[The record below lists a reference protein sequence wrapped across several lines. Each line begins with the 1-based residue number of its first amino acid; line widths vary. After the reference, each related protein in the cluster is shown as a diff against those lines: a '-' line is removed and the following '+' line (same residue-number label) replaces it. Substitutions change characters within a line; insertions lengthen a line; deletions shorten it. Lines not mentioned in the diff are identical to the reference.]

1 MEILNRANQSVCGL
15 DLFLCL
21 SFTGIDSSCHKSNTG
36 HSVLAFL
43 DLCDG
48 NIAGVNWELVG
59 SSIGLVLG
67 DLVNVDR
74 PLLSVDLDDF
84 ALVSLSCTSENNNLV
99 VLSDWEGSDSGLGS
113 EGFRESG

>member
-1 MEILNRANQSVCGL
+1 MEILNRANQSVGGL

-21 SFTGIDSSCHKSNTG
+21 SFTGIDSSCNKSNTG

-99 VLSDWEGSDSGLGS
+99 VLSDWEGSDSILGS